1 LKISLKAEVMLGE
14 NFGVKKIQTI
24 NRRMFIIGAAKFIV
38 FTGIIARLFSL
49 QITENKKYLT
59 LSDKNRLREWKL
71 PPIRGEFIDYFGNV
85 IAGNLK
91 VYQLHV
97 VPEEV
102 ENFKYLMVRLKQ
114 ILSLSDSDFKNILKK
129 KNKQKPWET
138 LIISKNL
145 TWEQFTKVNYFLHDL
160 TGAKPVLSV
169 SRNYPFNDNYTHVL
183 GYVSEASEKDLLN
196 NDIIKSKHVAG
207 LKVGKTGLEKT
218 FENDL
223 IGTNG
228 IQRYEVNAY
237 GKRISQLDHTDGL
250 NGKTIQL
257 TLDTEIQ
264 KLCSTLLKNLAGSI
278 SVMDIYTGEIIAM
291 QSSPS
296 FDPNLFLFGI
306 NQDDWQL
313 IRNNPLK
320 PLVNKTLSGLY
331 SPGSTFKPI
340 VALSAL
346 ENGII
351 DKNFKVNC
359 KGKIEMYGQTYH
371 CWKKKGHGV
380 VNLKSAM
387 KQSCDTY
394 FYEIARKLGVDRLKK
409 TSLKFGLGEKVLN
422 EIFNNEK
429 KGLIPDTK
437 WKKNNLGK
445 GWVIGET
452 LITGIGQ
459 GYTQTTPLQLC
470 QMTAQLANGG
480 FKIYPKLIIDENSK
494 TAEDIKLIMSNNSKN
509 LTKKNNGLQDA
520 SKLLGFLVNK
530 EHECL
535 FIDPKNIKLVREAM
549 FASTNELRGTSYSS
563 RIEDPKY
570 QFAGKTG
577 TSQVKRITKAARELD
592 LKTSEIPYNERDHA
606 LYIAFGPYKNPRY
619 ALSVV
624 IEHGGSG
631 SSTAAPIA
639 KKLFKL
645 IIDRHELREHAR
657 IKKSIKT

>member
-1 LKISLKAEVMLGE
+1 MLGE
-14 NFGVKKIQTI
+14 NFGVKKNQTI
-24 NRRMFIIGAAKFIV
+24 NRRMFIIGAAKVIV
-38 FTGIIARLFSL
+38 FAGIIARLFSL

-59 LSDKNRLREWKL
+59 LSDKNRLREWRL
-71 PPIRGEFIDYFGNV
+71 PPIRGEFLDYFGNI

-97 VPEEV
+97 IPEEV
-102 ENFKYLMVRLKQ
+102 EDFKYLMVRLKE
-114 ILSLSDSDFKNILKK
+114 ILNLNNSEYEKIIRK

-160 TGAKPVLSV
+160 VGAKPVLSV
-169 SRNYPFNDNYTHVL
+169 SRNYPFNDKYTHIL

-196 NDIIKSKHVAG
+196 NEMIKSKHVPG

-218 FENDL
+218 FENEL

-237 GKRISQLDHTDGL
+237 GKRISQLDYTDGL

-257 TLDTEIQ
+257 TVDTEIQ
-264 KLCSTLLKNLAGSI
+264 KLCNELLKDMAGSI
-278 SVMDIYTGEIIAM
+278 SVMDIYTGEIVAM

-331 SPGSTFKPI
+331 SPGSTIKPI

-351 DKNFKVNC
+351 NENFIVNC

-394 FYEIARKLGVDRLKK
+394 FYEIARKLGVDRLKE
-409 TSLKFGLGEKVLN
+409 TSLKFGLGEKVLG

-445 GWVIGET
+445 SWVIGET

-480 FKIYPKLIIDENSK
+480 FKIYPKIIVEENIK
-494 TAEDIKLIMSNNSKN
+494 TAEDIKFIMNKNAKN
-509 LTKKNNGLQDA
+509 LDEKNNGLQEA
-520 SKLLGFLVNK
+520 SELLGFSNQK
-530 EHECL
+530 EHDRL
-535 FIDPKNIKLVREAM
+535 FKNSKNIKLVREAM
-549 FASTNELRGTSYSS
+549 FASTNEVRGTSYSS

-577 TSQVKRITKAARELD
+577 TSQVRRITQAARELD
-592 LKTSEIPYNERDHA
+592 LNTSQIPYDERDHA
-606 LYIAFGPYKNPRY
+606 LYIAFGPYKDPRY
-619 ALSVV
+619 ALSIVV
-624 IEHGGSG
+624 EHGGSG

-645 IIDRHELREHAR
+645 IIDRHELREQTR
-657 IKKSIKT
+657 IQKAIKI